1 MAVPIPLLPS
11 TCSNRSTSFQV
22 WSLNTNKTQCA
33 QGYREALSRTIAQYS
48 LCQIVRGSGE
58 KWFASLIRPT
68 PQFSKPPANWQSLN
82 RLGLGIGLACI
93 RNHTQKKPSGRGTP
107 AKARPGFLGGF

>member
-1 MAVPIPLLPS
+1 M
-11 TCSNRSTSFQV
+11 
-22 WSLNTNKTQCA
+22 
-33 QGYREALSRTIAQYS
+33 
-48 LCQIVRGSGE
+48 RGSGE

-93 RNHTQKKPSGRGTP
+93 INHTQKNPVAGELLP
-107 AKARPGFLGGF
+107 RPDLGFWEVFEVYWTLSVLYSQCTERNQAIPLDGICEGQVC